1 MSGFALNKEND
12 LYFTNGKLAF
22 INGTNTDQEI
32 LQRIRV
38 RLRFF
43 QGEWYLNIN
52 HGIPYL
58 NNILGTKQI
67 NINIIDNFF
76 RDAILDVEGVA
87 SIIDSVIDFKAA
99 QRELSYTFTAVSIN
113 NTRINDTLVSIG

>member
-76 RDAILDVEGVA
+76 RDGTVKLTTNREEQRIIEGF
-87 SIIDSVIDFKAA
+87 IFKANA
-99 QRELSYTFTAVSIN
+99 FFKLF
-113 NTRINDTLVSIG
+113 